1 MYLHNGSN
9 QPTTTF
15 NRNECLFE
23 DVFVSNLEEGSY
35 LISDIPY
42 FFSASNGHMSIS
54 SQMKS
59 FKHYDS
65 NHNLIETVQITYI
78 TECPD
83 QKNPVIEKGSKIEY
97 FDVGVLILMVMIVSS
112 VLIIYKRRK
121 KHVKNRIHR

>member
-1 MYLHNGSN
+1 MYFHNGNN

-59 FKHYDS
+59 FKHIDS
-65 NHNLIETVQITYI
+65 SHNLIETVSIIFI

-83 QKNPVIEKGSKIEY
+83 QKNSVIEKGSRREY
-97 FDVGVLILMVMIVSS
+97 FDIGLFLLMFMIVLSIL
-112 VLIIYKRRK
+112 VIYKRRNN
-121 KHVKNRIHR
+121 HVKNRFYR